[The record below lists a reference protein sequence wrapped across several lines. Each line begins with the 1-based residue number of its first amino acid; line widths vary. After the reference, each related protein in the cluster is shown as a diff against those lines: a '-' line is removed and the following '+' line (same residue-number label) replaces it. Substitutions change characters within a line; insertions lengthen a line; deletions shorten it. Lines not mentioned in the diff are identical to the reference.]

1 MAGGGVGLAGH
12 RHRRHPLSAADPGA
26 GVRAPATPLAKGL
39 LASALGLCAF
49 PLIMV
54 FSSSEA
60 EGSAIYGHS
69 RYYFQHRILWLLI
82 GCAGG
87 LRALGF
93 DYHRL
98 GSLAPAAAAIV
109 LALLVLVLVP
119 HLGVMRNGARR
130 WFGFGAF
137 TIQPAE
143 IAKVVMVVYLA
154 RWLEKSGDRV
164 RTVREGLVPF
174 LVILGAIVG

>member
-12 RHRRHPLSAADPGA
+12 RHRRHHLPAADARAGGGA
-26 GVRAPATPLAKGL
+26 QATTIDKGL
-39 LASALGLCAF
+39 LASVLVLWAFGLT
-49 PLIMV
+49 MV
-54 FSSSEA
+54 FRRSEVEGYVNYGNSSYS
-60 EGSAIYGHS
+60 
-69 RYYFQHRILWLLI
+69 FQPQILWLLI

-87 LRALGF
+87 LLAWGF

-98 GSLAPAAAAIV
+98 RSLAPAAAAIV

-154 RWLEKSGDRV
+154 RWLDQTGDR
-164 RTVREGLVPF
+164 GLT
-174 LVILGAIVG
+174 A